1 MFFVDLSYNYK
12 IVAPLCIFRNYII
25 PLLRWRE
32 LPNKLNMTITFPTP
46 TIAHLESNDI
56 LHDAQEAAE
65 LLMNCLYQG
74 ADSLIIREENLPA
87 AFFDL
92 KTGLAG
98 DILQKFSTYNG
109 RLAIIGD
116 FSKYE
121 SKSLRDF
128 MYESNKGRRI
138 NFVGGFEEAV
148 NVLSGK

>member
-1 MFFVDLSYNYK
+1 MHL
-12 IVAPLCIFRNYII
+12 
-25 PLLRWRE
+25 
-32 LPNKLNMTITFPTP
+32 TFIKKTST
-46 TIAHLESNDI
+46 TIAHLESDEI
-56 LHDAQEAAE
+56 LNNAQEAAE
-65 LLMNCLYQG
+65 LLMNCHYQG

-98 DILQKFSTYNG
+98 DILQKFSTYQG

-128 MYESNKGRRI
+128 IYESNKTGRI
-138 NFVGGFEEAV
+138 NFVSTLQEAED
-148 NVLSGK
+148 VLSQ

>member
-1 MFFVDLSYNYK
+1 
-12 IVAPLCIFRNYII
+12 
-25 PLLRWRE
+25 
-32 LPNKLNMTITFPTP
+32 MTITFPTP
-46 TIAHLESNDI
+46 TIAHLESDDI

-98 DILQKFSTYNG
+98 DILQKFSTYSG

-138 NFVGGFEEAV
+138 NFVGSFEEAV
-148 NVLSGK
+148 KVLGSK

>member
-1 MFFVDLSYNYK
+1 
-12 IVAPLCIFRNYII
+12 
-25 PLLRWRE
+25 
-32 LPNKLNMTITFPTP
+32 MTITFPTP

-56 LHDAQEAAE
+56 LHNAQEAAE

-74 ADSLIIREENLPA
+74 ADSLIIREDNLPA

-116 FSKYE
+116 FSKYG
-121 SKSLRDF
+121 SSSLRDF
-128 MYESNKGRRI
+128 IYESNKGRRI
-138 NFVGGFEEAV
+138 NFVSDIDEAIAI
-148 NVLSGK
+148 LAQ